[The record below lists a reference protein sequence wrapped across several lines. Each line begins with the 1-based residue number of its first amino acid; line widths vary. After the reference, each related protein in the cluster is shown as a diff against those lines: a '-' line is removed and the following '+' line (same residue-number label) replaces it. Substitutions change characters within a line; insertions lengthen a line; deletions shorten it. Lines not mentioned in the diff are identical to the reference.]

1 MWGVGV
7 RRGLELLSV
16 IVVREGLK
24 RNMKIFVTPLLMPFS
39 HQNTNESSQEN
50 CDKETSNPTPPHY
63 DVTFL
68 AAHKSVISS

>member
-24 RNMKIFVTPLLMPFS
+24 RYMKIFVTPLLMPFS
-39 HQNTNESSQEN
+39 HQNTNKSSQEN
-50 CDKETSNPTPPHY
+50 SDKET
-63 DVTFL
+63 
-68 AAHKSVISS
+68 